1 MIIVL
6 TYLFVAIGLSFL
18 CSVLEAVLLSTPLSF
33 IKMKEKE
40 GNKSAP
46 LFLKLKSN
54 IDRPVAAILS
64 LNTIAH
70 TVGAAGVGAEAVKIF
85 GEAYFGIIS
94 AVLTLLILVFSEII
108 PKTIGACY
116 WRALAMV
123 SAHIMQWLIIITY
136 PLVWLSEFITR
147 VVTPK
152 DKTASV
158 SREEVSAMV
167 SMGAA
172 EGVFHDQ
179 ENRIIQSCIRLSQV
193 RAKEIMTPA
202 VIVQA
207 VSEKLTLKDFYD
219 KEELLF
225 SRVPVYAD
233 TRDYIT
239 GYILRTDVLEKLA
252 DDEFDCKVSDIARPV
267 LSVNDK
273 TSVLDIWQKLLERK
287 ELITIVVDDYGGM
300 RGVITMEDVVE
311 TMLGAE
317 IIDEDDL
324 APDLQSYAREK
335 WERIR
340 KKQQRVLEA

>member
-1 MIIVL
+1 MVLVL
-6 TYLFVAIGLSFL
+6 TYLFIALSLSFL
-18 CSVLEAVLLSTPLSF
+18 CSVLEAVLLSTPVSF
-33 IKMKEKE
+33 ISMKEKE
-40 GNKSAP
+40 GSKAAI
-46 LFLKLKSN
+46 LLQKLKSN

-64 LNTIAH
+64 VNTIAH

-108 PKTIGACY
+108 PKTLGACY
-116 WRALAMV
+116 WRSLSMV
-123 SAHIMQWLIIITY
+123 SARIIHWMIILTY

-152 DKTASV
+152 EKSVSV
-158 SREEVSAMV
+158 SREEVAVMV
-167 SMGAA
+167 SVGAE
-172 EGVFHDQ
+172 EGVFNDQ
-179 ENRIIQSCIRLSQV
+179 ENRIIQSCMRLSHV
-193 RAKEIMTPA
+193 KAKEIMTPA

-207 VSEKLTLKDFYD
+207 VSEKMTLKEFYD
-219 KEELLF
+219 HEEMLF
-225 SRVPVYAD
+225 SRVPVYAES
-233 TRDYIT
+233 RDYIT

-273 TSVLDIWQKLLERK
+273 TSVLEIWQRLLDRK

-324 APDLQSYAREK
+324 APDLQEYARDK

-340 KKQQRVLEA
+340 KKQQRALES